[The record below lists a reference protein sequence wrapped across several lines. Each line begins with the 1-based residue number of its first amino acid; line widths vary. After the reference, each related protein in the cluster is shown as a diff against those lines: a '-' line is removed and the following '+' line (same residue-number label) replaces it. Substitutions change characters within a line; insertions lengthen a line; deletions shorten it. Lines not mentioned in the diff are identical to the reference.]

1 MKREDPLVSVIMPV
15 YNCEKYVEEA
25 IDSILNQS
33 YKNIELI
40 IIDDG
45 SKDKSIDI
53 INSYEDERIKFSKNK
68 INKGVSATRNV
79 GLKLAQGKYIAIMD
93 SDDISPLERIEK
105 QVTFLE
111 ENEEFGLIGGHYER
125 FEVKSFFTKRKLI
138 KHSLISEENQI
149 KINLLGA
156 FASSTVMIRNLIIV
170 KYNILFD
177 TELRVAE
184 DYDFWRRIGKYSKV
198 TNIDE
203 MLLYY
208 RHHSSSAMKTN
219 KIPSQH
225 TIKAIRKSFNDLGIF
240 NNDIFSNDT
249 QLIKD
254 IKSFFILIERLED
267 YITINKK
274 TKQFNQKYLK
284 DGIYELIFSLFKR
297 NIENLGYELYS
308 KFKNTVYF
316 RKISYKLKYKIFL
329 IRLKDL
335 LKV

>member
-111 ENEEFGLIGGHYER
+111 ENEEFGLIGGHYES
-125 FEVKSFFTKRKLI
+125 FKNYLFFTKRKFRKHSVIYKKNKADTNFFCSVLIGTAMMRSDLI
-138 KHSLISEENQI
+138 KLN
-149 KINLLGA
+149 
-156 FASSTVMIRNLIIV
+156 
-170 KYNILFD
+170 NILFE
-177 TELRVAE
+177 TNLKIAE
-184 DYDFWRRIGKYSKV
+184 DFDFIRKFSKYSKI

-203 MLLYY
+203 LLLHY
-208 RHHSSSAMKTN
+208 RKHSNNSIKRKNLVDNNM
-219 KIPSQH
+219 
-225 TIKAIRKSFNDLGIF
+225 TIALINSFDDLNIVSEDLF
-240 NNDIFSNDT
+240 DKNYK
-249 QLIKD
+249 IKD
-254 IKSFFILIERLED
+254 LASFMTLIERLELFSKNNTIFDD
-267 YITINKK
+267 Y
-274 TKQFNQKYLK
+274 YLNNS
-284 DGIYELIFSLFKR
+284 IHELIFWFYKRHLHKLGFNLYKNLEKTEYIKNRKFRLRDKVQLIYIYFLRFK
-297 NIENLGYELYS
+297 
-308 KFKNTVYF
+308 
-316 RKISYKLKYKIFL
+316 
-329 IRLKDL
+329 
-335 LKV
+335 